1 MYDEL
6 TTPYFLMRVGSI
18 WPSPARPG
26 YAILYDTATELR
38 DSEPSMTRTTRRTS
52 RTPLLESEPSTSAP
66 PDAETDI
73 VNSQEDLCPACS
85 VSLPRRLKDEDSE
98 SWVRCDSCKTWY
110 HWRCV
115 GEDGQLETIDK
126 WFVIPLS
133 LNSDLHQIL
142 AVRFCTPCR
151 AADARRVIT
160 TKPPTRKSARNR
172 PVRDYVNLHSGADSS
187 DDRKWSQLLESK
199 TLKQD
204 SFQRMRG
211 SELTQEWLHNDPTA
225 MMEPVIIDEPHGL
238 GMTMPPCTLTVAE
251 IAATLGPETPL
262 EVIGMFPRLFGYF

>member
-1 MYDEL
+1 
-6 TTPYFLMRVGSI
+6 MRVRSI
-18 WPSPARPG
+18 WPTPARPG
-26 YAILYDTATELR
+26 YAILYATATNLR

-52 RTPLLESEPSTSAP
+52 RTPLLESDPSTFAP

-126 WFVIPLS
+126 WFVISLS

-160 TKPPTRKSARNR
+160 MKPPTRKSARNR

-187 DDRKWSQLLESK
+187 DARRWSQLLESK
-199 TLKQD
+199 TLTQD

-238 GMTMPPCTLTVAE
+238 GMAMPPSTLTVAE
-251 IAATLGPETPL
+251 IAATLGPETPV
-262 EVIGMFPRLFGYF
+262 EVIGMFPLLFGYFSLI